1 MGFLIWVKS
10 MELLVGQLLLER
22 LGTNYGK
29 KMKWSKRYLKQTL
42 KRKFLKNLN
51 KLCFLLL
58 SYSLLSFLVL
68 LFDLFRK
75 FFLSHLNSLLS
86 WVSIRISFFDSFH
99 WFIHVVIYNI
109 SYFCELWIEN
119 TKSWNIVRLIVNFT
133 WSFTTL
139 SWGHRKVIW
148 LMLANQNLLFN
159 NLTTER
165 RIVY

>member
-86 WVSIRISFFDSFH
+86 WVSIWISFFDSFH

-139 SWGHRKVIW
+139 SWGYWGVIW
-148 LMLANQNLLFN
+148 LMLADQNLLFN
-159 NLTTER
+159 NLTTKR